1 MFYASK
7 VGLQHIY
14 DRICYYWREH
24 GETIS
29 ISFTITELQQ
39 NVTGVKN
46 ASIEI
51 YVNLAELH
59 KGMKHNKKY
68 DAPSCEGHENSLV
81 TVLTIFAGTSHHWT
95 PSKLLKRLADGNVPI
110 EQWAACRK
118 NYSHL

>member
-7 VGLQHIY
+7 VGLQQIY

-24 GETIS
+24 GETIFT
-29 ISFTITELQQ
+29 SFTITELQQ

-46 ASIEI
+46 
-51 YVNLAELH
+51 
-59 KGMKHNKKY
+59 GMKHSKKY
-68 DAPSCEGHENSLV
+68 DAPSCEGHENSSV

-118 NYSHL
+118 SYSHL